1 MGEYSST
8 EANAGWLYRA
18 LDSPDTLLSRRLAS
32 RPTLA
37 QDQYTSA
44 PPPFTVTPHAQQ
56 PLLVYHPLLR
66 SVHINNLLQKNFLAH
81 PPPAT
86 TVSQVQNPGP
96 LASRP
101 AQDTTKKAQ
110 PKPHPAPRHIDG
122 NNGVS
127 TRATSGKSQVTDS
140 ASMSSRGSDGV
151 KHALPARPPMTSHHS
166 NSVPSTPHQH
176 ARDIAFRSRTPSPN
190 GALGNHSPRSVS
202 SEANGPMP
210 SLRKQPYKCKYETHI
225 AFGRRRMGY
234 DNADMLEKAAVPPKA
249 SLNPDEE
256 EKLSGDMRELYDRL
270 LPSEESQKR
279 RKLLVEKLGRI
290 LRTEWPGN
298 EFKVHVFGSSG
309 NLLCTAESDVD
320 VCIQTPMKKLES
332 VHMLAEALAK
342 HGMSKV
348 VCVASAKVPIV
359 KVWDPELELAC
370 DMNVNNTLALEN
382 TRMIKTYVQIDERVR
397 PLTMIIKYWTKQR
410 ILNDAAMGGTL
421 SSYTWICM
429 VLNFLQTRN
438 PPVLPS
444 LHQMPFEKHPTETG
458 EESSFFDDLDKVR
471 GFGEANKES
480 LGQLLFQFFRL
491 YGHDFDYERDVVSV
505 RNGRFLTRKEKGWEV
520 DSGNKEGRFRLCVEE
535 PFNISRNLGNSADD
549 YAFRGIHLEIRQAF
563 DLLADG
569 GQLEKACEQYVY
581 PKEERP
587 TFQKPPPAPKPTLT
601 HSTSPSRRGGR
612 GNGNRGGRNLYNQRN
627 SQGDRSRS
635 SSGAYTN
642 GLPFLSPP
650 LAGAGPDYF
659 AVTTGASLHEQLYK
673 QYQMLEMQQ
682 HSLKAQ
688 LFAQAQ
694 ARAAQAQAQ
703 AIAHAQAQA
712 RNGSNHGS
720 PPKTQYVT
728 TQPVS
733 RDPNEPP
740 ATAPIMPQYL
750 YPYPNGFEQPQPMSQ
765 SHSQDGVRTNPSSP
779 SLPLSI
785 PQRRGVHRA
794 TVAEGQTNSAIRSHS
809 QPARADQNALLLTG
823 YPPIPSYPPNLMAYP
838 IARSSQE
845 TAAAQQQPVDV
856 PQQHAQCIPAAREP
870 AQNGSPKEY
879 YGYFM
884 NESPQHHFRPNLQD
898 YTVQQIPSFQ
908 ELAQRRKRI
917 SPDLAPPQH
926 TQAQQHA
933 SRSPSPLGQGHNRS
947 FSTGIRQTPTSAPP
961 LQASEKK
968 TPPVPP
974 IASGPVIV
982 NGSYRAL
989 QSREQRSLTDSI
1001 DSNGFTDR
1009 DSVSSLAGSARPD
1022 EPFPMEMP
1030 EQQQQQQIFTNEL
1043 LRRHFASSEPEGLNG
1058 VDVYGTVSQAPA
1070 PSYALSATTVQSHY
1084 HLSGDEYSTT
1094 TGMQSNNQN
1103 VPPWRVKAA
1112 PNGVSHLDT
1121 SRTSTA
1127 PPQTVKSAALP
1138 ILSPVQETRT
1148 PSPTASRG
1156 PVSAGLQ
1163 PTNGTSIGGGVSDT
1177 DAQPAPPRTAGN
1189 HNVKQQSPHPTKDSL
1204 NAHEKPSSKGG
1215 AGGNSTSN
1223 GGWQKSG
1230 GGKKG
1235 GRKRAKS
1242 NASRNGEHRGGEP
1255 LPANEADRKGG

>member
-1 MGEYSST
+1 
-8 EANAGWLYRA
+8 
-18 LDSPDTLLSRRLAS
+18 
-32 RPTLA
+32 
-37 QDQYTSA
+37 
-44 PPPFTVTPHAQQ
+44 
-56 PLLVYHPLLR
+56 
-66 SVHINNLLQKNFLAH
+66 
-81 PPPAT
+81 
-86 TVSQVQNPGP
+86 
-96 LASRP
+96 
-101 AQDTTKKAQ
+101 
-110 PKPHPAPRHIDG
+110 
-122 NNGVS
+122 
-127 TRATSGKSQVTDS
+127 
-140 ASMSSRGSDGV
+140 
-151 KHALPARPPMTSHHS
+151 MTSHHS

-176 ARDIAFRSRTPSPN
+176 ARDVAFRSRTPSPN

-202 SEANGPMP
+202 SEANGTLP
-210 SLRKQPYKCKYETHI
+210 SLRKQPYKCKYETGI

-234 DNADMLEKAAVPPKA
+234 DNADMLERAPVRPKP
-249 SLNPDEE
+249 SLNPKEE

-290 LRTEWPGN
+290 LHTEWPGN

-320 VCIQTPMKKLES
+320 VCIQTPMRKLES

-382 TRMIKTYVQIDERVR
+382 TRMIKTYVQIDER
-397 PLTMIIKYWTKQR
+397 R

-429 VLNFLQTRN
+429 VLNFLQTRS

-444 LHQMPFEKHPTETG
+444 LHQMPFEKHLTDTG
-458 EESSFFDDLDKVR
+458 EESSFFDDLEQIRD
-471 GFGEANKES
+471 FGKDNKES

-535 PFNISRNLGNSADD
+535 PFNVSRNLGNSADD

-563 DLLADG
+563 EFLVDG
-569 GQLEKACEQYVY
+569 GQLGKVCEQYVF

-612 GNGNRGGRNLYNQRN
+612 GGGNRGNRNHYNQRN
-627 SQGDRSRS
+627 NQGDRSRA
-635 SSGAYTN
+635 SSGANYAN

-659 AVTTGASLHEQLYK
+659 AATTGASLHEQLYK

-694 ARAAQAQAQ
+694 ARAAQAQA
-703 AIAHAQAQA
+703 IAQAQAQA
-712 RNGSNHGS
+712 RNGSSHGS
-720 PPKTQYVT
+720 PPRTQYAT
-728 TQPVS
+728 AQAVS

-740 ATAPIMPQYL
+740 ATAPLMPHYL

-765 SHSQDGVRTNPSSP
+765 SHSQDGIRTNPSSP

-785 PQRRGVHRA
+785 PTQRRSAHRA
-794 TVAEGQTNSAIRSHS
+794 TVPEGQANSSVRSHS
-809 QPARADQNALLLTG
+809 QPARADQNALFLPG

-838 IARSSQE
+838 IARSSQDTQ
-845 TAAAQQQPVDV
+845 TAQRQPVDV
-856 PQQHAQCIPAAREP
+856 PQHHPKGLQIVPEH

-879 YGYFM
+879 LGYFM
-884 NESPQHHFRPNLQD
+884 NESPQPFRSQD

-908 ELAQRRKRI
+908 ELVQRRRKV
-917 SPDLAPPQH
+917 SPELAPPQPS
-926 TQAQQHA
+926 QAQQHI
-933 SRSPSPLGQGHNRS
+933 SRSPSPLGQNHNRS
-947 FSTGIRQTPTSAPP
+947 YSTGVRPTAVTSAS
-961 LQASEKK
+961 LQVPEKPAQVA
-968 TPPVPP
+968 TPVE
-974 IASGPVIV
+974 SGPVIV
-982 NGSYRAL
+982 NGSYRAP
-989 QSREQRSLTDSI
+989 QAREQRSIPEHVDT
-1001 DSNGFTDR
+1001 NGYIDR
-1009 DSVSSLAGSARPD
+1009 DAPARPD
-1022 EPFPMEMP
+1022 EPFHMEMP
-1030 EQQQQQQIFTNEL
+1030 EQQQQRQLFANEV
-1043 LRRHFASSEPEGLNG
+1043 LRRHFASSEPEGSNG
-1058 VDVYGTVSQAPA
+1058 IDMYGAASQIAVPSYTAAGSGVVNGYPVNGDVDYSTPKAA
-1070 PSYALSATTVQSHY
+1070 PS
-1084 HLSGDEYSTT
+1084 ST
-1094 TGMQSNNQN
+1094 QN
-1103 VPPWRVKAA
+1103 IPPWRVKST

-1121 SRTSTA
+1121 SRTSAA
-1127 PPQTVKSAALP
+1127 PAQTVKSAVLP

-1148 PSPTASRG
+1148 PSPTANRG
-1156 PVSAGLQ
+1156 ALSAGLQ
-1163 PTNGTSIGGGVSDT
+1163 PSNGTLHSSVGFPEKENQV
-1177 DAQPAPPRTAGN
+1177 APSRSGN
-1189 HNVKQQSPHPTKDSL
+1189 GHNVKQPHSKKESPI
-1204 NAHEKPSSKGG
+1204 AHEKSGNKGG
-1215 AGGNSTSN
+1215 GGGNSSSN
-1223 GGWQKSG
+1223 NGWQKSS

-1242 NASRNGEHRGGEP
+1242 NASKNGEHKGGEP

>member
-1 MGEYSST
+1 
-8 EANAGWLYRA
+8 
-18 LDSPDTLLSRRLAS
+18 
-32 RPTLA
+32 
-37 QDQYTSA
+37 
-44 PPPFTVTPHAQQ
+44 
-56 PLLVYHPLLR
+56 
-66 SVHINNLLQKNFLAH
+66 
-81 PPPAT
+81 
-86 TVSQVQNPGP
+86 
-96 LASRP
+96 
-101 AQDTTKKAQ
+101 
-110 PKPHPAPRHIDG
+110 
-122 NNGVS
+122 
-127 TRATSGKSQVTDS
+127 
-140 ASMSSRGSDGV
+140 
-151 KHALPARPPMTSHHS
+151 MTSHHS

-176 ARDIAFRSRTPSPN
+176 ARDISFRSRTPSPN

-202 SEANGPMP
+202 SEANGSMP

-234 DNADMLEKAAVPPKA
+234 DNADMLEKAAVAPKA
-249 SLNPDEE
+249 ALNPDEE

-279 RKLLVEKLGRI
+279 RELLVEKLYRI
-290 LRTEWPGN
+290 LNTEWPGN

-309 NLLCTAESDVD
+309 NLLCTTESDVD
-320 VCIQTPMKKLES
+320 VCIQTSMRKLES

-342 HGMSKV
+342 HKMSKV

-370 DMNVNNTLALEN
+370 DMNVNNTLAIEN

-410 ILNDAAMGGTL
+410 ILNDA
-421 SSYTWICM
+421 
-429 VLNFLQTRN
+429 
-438 PPVLPS
+438 VLPS

-458 EESSFFDDLDKVR
+458 EDSSFFDDLDQVR

-491 YGHDFDYERDVVSV
+491 YGHEFDYERDVVSV

-569 GQLEKACEQYVY
+569 GKLEKACEQYVY

-612 GNGNRGGRNLYNQRN
+612 GSGNRGSRNHYNQRN
-627 SQGDRSRS
+627 NQGDRSRS

-659 AVTTGASLHEQLYK
+659 AATTGASLHEQLYK

-712 RNGSNHGS
+712 RNGSSHGS

-728 TQPVS
+728 AQPVS

-740 ATAPIMPQYL
+740 ATAPLMPQYL
-750 YPYPNGFEQPQPMSQ
+750 YPYPNGFDQPQPMSQ
-765 SHSQDGVRTNPSSP
+765 SHSQDGIRTNPSSP

-785 PQRRGVHRA
+785 PTQRRGVHRA
-794 TVAEGQTNSAIRSHS
+794 TVAEGQANSAVRSHS
-809 QPARADQNALLLTG
+809 QPARADQNALLLQG

-845 TAAAQQQPVDV
+845 PAAAQQQPVDV
-856 PQQHAQCIPAAREP
+856 PQQHTQGFATTAREP
-870 AQNGSPKEY
+870 VQNGSPKEY

-884 NESPQHHFRPNLQD
+884 NESPQQHFRSHLQD

-908 ELAQRRKRI
+908 ELAQRRKRL
-917 SPDLAPPQH
+917 SPELAPPQQS
-926 TQAQQHA
+926 QAQQHA
-933 SRSPSPLGQGHNRS
+933 SRSPSPLGHGHNRS
-947 FSTGIRQTPTSAPP
+947 CSTGVRQAPTSAAP
-961 LQASEKK
+961 LQATEKSSPA
-968 TPPVPP
+968 PPVD
-974 IASGPVIV
+974 SGPVIV
-982 NGSYRAL
+982 NGSYRAP
-989 QSREQRSLTDSI
+989 QAREQRSLAESV

-1009 DSVSSLAGSARPD
+1009 DSVSSLSGSARPD

-1030 EQQQQQQIFTNEL
+1030 EQQQQQQLYTNEL
-1043 LRRHFASSEPEGLNG
+1043 LRRHFASSEPEGPNG
-1058 VDVYGTVSQAPA
+1058 IDGYGTVSQAA
-1070 PSYALSATTVQSHY
+1070 VPSYAPSGSTVAAHYPLNGDSAA
-1084 HLSGDEYSTT
+1084 SGAPP
-1094 TGMQSNNQN
+1094 NHNI
-1103 VPPWRVKAA
+1103 PPWRVKPA

-1121 SRTSTA
+1121 SRTSAA
-1127 PPQTVKSAALP
+1127 PPQTIKSAVLP

-1156 PVSAGLQ
+1156 ALSAGLQ
-1163 PTNGTSIGGGVSDT
+1163 PPNGTLNSFEKGN
-1177 DAQPAPPRTAGN
+1177 QPTQPRSAGIQ
-1189 HNVKQQSPHPTKDSL
+1189 NVKQPPQPKKESPTT
-1204 NAHEKPSSKGG
+1204 HEKSGNKGG
-1215 AGGNSTSN
+1215 AGGNSPAN
-1223 GGWQKSG
+1223 GGWQKSS

-1242 NASRNGEHRGGEP
+1242 NASKNGEHRGEP

>member
-1 MGEYSST
+1 
-8 EANAGWLYRA
+8 
-18 LDSPDTLLSRRLAS
+18 
-32 RPTLA
+32 
-37 QDQYTSA
+37 
-44 PPPFTVTPHAQQ
+44 
-56 PLLVYHPLLR
+56 
-66 SVHINNLLQKNFLAH
+66 
-81 PPPAT
+81 
-86 TVSQVQNPGP
+86 
-96 LASRP
+96 
-101 AQDTTKKAQ
+101 
-110 PKPHPAPRHIDG
+110 
-122 NNGVS
+122 
-127 TRATSGKSQVTDS
+127 
-140 ASMSSRGSDGV
+140 
-151 KHALPARPPMTSHHS
+151 
-166 NSVPSTPHQH
+166 
-176 ARDIAFRSRTPSPN
+176 
-190 GALGNHSPRSVS
+190 
-202 SEANGPMP
+202 
-210 SLRKQPYKCKYETHI
+210 
-225 AFGRRRMGY
+225 MGY
-234 DNADMLEKAAVPPKA
+234 DNADMLERAPVRPKP
-249 SLNPDEE
+249 SLNPKEE

-290 LRTEWPGN
+290 LHTEWPGN

-320 VCIQTPMKKLES
+320 VCIQTPMRKLES

-342 HGMSKV
+342 RADGMSKV

-397 PLTMIIKYWTKQR
+397 PLTMIVKHWTKQR

-429 VLNFLQTRN
+429 VLNFLQTRS

-444 LHQMPFEKHPTETG
+444 LHQMPFEKHLTDTG
-458 EESSFFDDLDKVR
+458 EESSFFDDLEQIRD
-471 GFGEANKES
+471 FGKDNKES

-535 PFNISRNLGNSADD
+535 PFNVSRNLGNSADD

-563 DLLADG
+563 EFLVDG
-569 GQLEKACEQYVY
+569 GQLGKVCEQYVF

-612 GNGNRGGRNLYNQRN
+612 GGGNRGNRNHYNQRN
-627 SQGDRSRS
+627 NQGDRSRA
-635 SSGAYTN
+635 SSGANYAN

-659 AVTTGASLHEQLYK
+659 AATTGASLHEQLYK

-694 ARAAQAQAQ
+694 ARAAQAQA
-703 AIAHAQAQA
+703 IAQAQAQA
-712 RNGSNHGS
+712 RNGSSHGS
-720 PPKTQYVT
+720 PPRTQYAT
-728 TQPVS
+728 AQAVS

-740 ATAPIMPQYL
+740 ATAPLMPHYL

-765 SHSQDGVRTNPSSP
+765 SHSQDGIRTNPSSP

-785 PQRRGVHRA
+785 PTQRRSAHRA
-794 TVAEGQTNSAIRSHS
+794 TVPEGQANSSVRSHS
-809 QPARADQNALLLTG
+809 QPARADQNALFLPG

-838 IARSSQE
+838 IARSSQDTQ
-845 TAAAQQQPVDV
+845 TAQRQPVDV
-856 PQQHAQCIPAAREP
+856 PQHHPKGLQIVPEH

-879 YGYFM
+879 LGYFM
-884 NESPQHHFRPNLQD
+884 NESPQPFRSQD

-908 ELAQRRKRI
+908 ELVQRRRKV
-917 SPDLAPPQH
+917 SPELAPPQPS
-926 TQAQQHA
+926 QAQQHI
-933 SRSPSPLGQGHNRS
+933 SRSPSPLGQNHNRS
-947 FSTGIRQTPTSAPP
+947 YSTGVRPTAVTSAS
-961 LQASEKK
+961 LQVPEKPAQVA
-968 TPPVPP
+968 TPVE
-974 IASGPVIV
+974 SGPVIV
-982 NGSYRAL
+982 NGSYRAP
-989 QSREQRSLTDSI
+989 QAREQRSIPEHVDT
-1001 DSNGFTDR
+1001 NGYIDR
-1009 DSVSSLAGSARPD
+1009 DAPARPD
-1022 EPFPMEMP
+1022 EPFHMEMP
-1030 EQQQQQQIFTNEL
+1030 EQQQQRQLFANEV
-1043 LRRHFASSEPEGLNG
+1043 LRRHFASSEPEGSNG
-1058 VDVYGTVSQAPA
+1058 IDMYGAASQIAVPSYTAAGSGVVNGYPVNGDVDYSTPKAA
-1070 PSYALSATTVQSHY
+1070 PS
-1084 HLSGDEYSTT
+1084 ST
-1094 TGMQSNNQN
+1094 QN
-1103 VPPWRVKAA
+1103 IPPWRVKST

-1121 SRTSTA
+1121 SRTSAA
-1127 PPQTVKSAALP
+1127 PAQTVKSAVLP

-1148 PSPTASRG
+1148 PSPTANRG
-1156 PVSAGLQ
+1156 ALSAGLQ
-1163 PTNGTSIGGGVSDT
+1163 PSNGTLHSSVGFPEKENQV
-1177 DAQPAPPRTAGN
+1177 APSRSGN
-1189 HNVKQQSPHPTKDSL
+1189 GHNVKQPHSKKESPI
-1204 NAHEKPSSKGG
+1204 AHEKSGNKGG
-1215 AGGNSTSN
+1215 GGGNSSSN
-1223 GGWQKSG
+1223 NGWQKSS

-1242 NASRNGEHRGGEP
+1242 NASKNGEHKGGEP

>member
-8 EANAGWLYRA
+8 EAHAGCLNRA
-18 LDSPDTLLSRRLAS
+18 LDSPDTLFSRRVSAARPLA
-32 RPTLA
+32 L
-37 QDQYTSA
+37 DQYTSA
-44 PPPFTVTPHAQQ
+44 PHPLLVTPHAAQQ
-56 PLLVYHPLLR
+56 PLLSYHPLLR
-66 SVHINNLLQKNFLAH
+66 SVHINNLLQKNILAQS
-81 PPPAT
+81 PPAT
-86 TVSQVQNPGP
+86 TVSQEQHPRP

-101 AQDTTKKAQ
+101 AQETTKKAQ
-110 PKPHPAPRHIDG
+110 PKPHPAPQHIDG
-122 NNGVS
+122 NNGVP

-140 ASMSSRGSDGV
+140 ATMSGRGSEGV
-151 KHALPARPPMTSHHS
+151 KHSLPARPPMTSHHS

-176 ARDIAFRSRTPSPN
+176 ARDVAFRSRTPSPN

-202 SEANGPMP
+202 SEANGTLP
-210 SLRKQPYKCKYETHI
+210 SLRKQPYKCKYESGI

-249 SLNPDEE
+249 SLNPEE
-256 EKLSGDMRELYDRL
+256 EKKLSGDMRELYDRL

-290 LRTEWPGN
+290 LHTEWPGN
-298 EFKVHVFGSSG
+298 DFKVHVFGSSG
-309 NLLCTAESDVD
+309 NLLCTTESDVD
-320 VCIQTPMKKLES
+320 VCIQTPMRKLES

-382 TRMIKTYVQIDERVR
+382 TRMIKTYVQIDPRVR
-397 PLTMIIKYWTKQR
+397 PLTMIVKHWTKQR

-429 VLNFLQTRN
+429 VLNFLQTRS
-438 PPVLPS
+438 PPVLPA
-444 LHQMPFEKHPTETG
+444 LHQMPFEKHLTDTG
-458 EESSFFDDLDKVR
+458 EESSFFDDLEQIRD
-471 GFGEANKES
+471 FGKDNKES

-535 PFNISRNLGNSADD
+535 PFNVSRNLGNSADD
-549 YAFRGIHLEIRQAF
+549 YAFRGIHLEVRQAF
-563 DLLADG
+563 DFLADG
-569 GQLEKACEQYVY
+569 GQLGKVCEQFVF

-612 GNGNRGGRNLYNQRN
+612 GGNRGGRSHYNQRN
-627 SQGDRSRS
+627 NQGDRSRS
-635 SSGAYTN
+635 SSGANYPN

-659 AVTTGASLHEQLYK
+659 AATTGASLHEQLYK

-694 ARAAQAQAQ
+694 ARAAQAQA
-703 AIAHAQAQA
+703 IAQAQAQA

-720 PPKTQYVT
+720 PPKTQYAT
-728 TQPVS
+728 AQSVS

-740 ATAPIMPQYL
+740 ATAPLMPHYL
-750 YPYPNGFEQPQPMSQ
+750 YP
-765 SHSQDGVRTNPSSP
+765 
-779 SLPLSI
+779 
-785 PQRRGVHRA
+785 
-794 TVAEGQTNSAIRSHS
+794 
-809 QPARADQNALLLTG
+809 
-823 YPPIPSYPPNLMAYP
+823 YPPNLMAYP
-838 IARSSQE
+838 IARSAQD
-845 TAAAQQQPVDV
+845 TQTPQQQPVDV
-856 PQQHAQCIPAAREP
+856 PQHHAQGLQIVRE
-870 AQNGSPKEY
+870 NGSPKEY
-879 YGYFM
+879 LGYFM
-884 NESPQHHFRPNLQD
+884 NEPPQQFRSHLQD

-908 ELAQRRKRI
+908 ELASRRRRV
-917 SPDLAPPQH
+917 SPDLAPPQQS
-926 TQAQQHA
+926 QAQHHV
-933 SRSPSPLGQGHNRS
+933 SRSPSPLGQSHNRS
-947 FSTGIRQTPTSAPP
+947 YSTGVHTMSVTSAP
-961 LQASEKK
+961 LQVSERP
-968 TPPVPP
+968 TQPAPP
-974 IASGPVIV
+974 AESGPVIV
-982 NGSYRAL
+982 NGSYRAP
-989 QSREQRSLTDSI
+989 QTREQKSVTENADI
-1001 DSNGFTDR
+1001 NGYADR
-1009 DSVSSLAGSARPD
+1009 DSVSSIPGPTRSD

-1030 EQQQQQQIFTNEL
+1030 EQQQQHQLYANEV
-1043 LRRHFASSEPEGLNG
+1043 LRRHFASTEPEKSNG
-1058 VDVYGTVSQAPA
+1058 IDVYGTTSQMAMPNYTA
-1070 PSYALSATTVQSHY
+1070 TGTGVVNGYAVNNDVDYATSNSATSKT
-1084 HLSGDEYSTT
+1084 
-1094 TGMQSNNQN
+1094 QN
-1103 VPPWRVKAA
+1103 IPPWRVKSA
-1112 PNGVSHLDT
+1112 PNGMSHLDT
-1121 SRTSTA
+1121 ARTSAA
-1127 PPQTVKSAALP
+1127 PAQTVKSAVLP

-1156 PVSAGLQ
+1156 ALSAGLQ
-1163 PTNGTSIGGGVSDT
+1163 PTNGTLSSGVGLSEKESHVT
-1177 DAQPAPPRTAGN
+1177 PSRPGNAQNA
-1189 HNVKQQSPHPTKDSL
+1189 KQTPQPKKESPI
-1204 NAHEKPSSKGG
+1204 AHEKTGSKG
-1215 AGGNSTSN
+1215 AGCGNSPSN

-1242 NASRNGEHRGGEP
+1242 NSSKNGEHKGGEP